1 MSNFNIGKGITITTG
16 FDLGSNQPLDARTVV
31 DNLNKLKELPDSI
44 IYPGLMVFVIDQ
56 NKLYQYKEII
66 EEDKDPYMGWGPIEA
81 EVSAKEIIS
90 IEDEI
95 DFKNTEVLIMQNN
108 KKNFFPMTHES
119 CIFVGEDGQ
128 TLEEKYQT
136 KAMAAEDLDTDAKTI
151 TGAINE
157 INSKL
162 DDEIKQFKENV
173 QETIEELDTEVS
185 DMITSTQEEIRVF
198 KENTAKDF
206 AQIQTDILA
215 QKNALEETIAGME
228 QDINNRI
235 SAALANM
242 ENTILTNE
250 QVTAIMNRINTNK
263 SSL

>member
-1 MSNFNIGKGITITTG
+1 
-16 FDLGSNQPLDARTVV
+16 
-31 DNLNKLKELPDSI
+31 
-44 IYPGLMVFVIDQ
+44 
-56 NKLYQYKEII
+56 
-66 EEDKDPYMGWGPIEA
+66 
-81 EVSAKEIIS
+81 
-90 IEDEI
+90 
-95 DFKNTEVLIMQNN
+95 
-108 KKNFFPMTHES
+108 MTHES

-128 TLEEKYQT
+128 TLEDKYQLKKT
-136 KAMAAEDLDTDAKTI
+136 EEDLDTEAKTI

-162 DDEIKQFKENV
+162 DKEIEQFEKDV

-215 QKNALEETIAGME
+215 QKNVLEETIAGME
-228 QDINNRI
+228 QEVNDRI
-235 SAALANM
+235 DAALANM

-250 QVTAIMNRINTNK
+250 QVTAIMNRIQTNK

>member
-31 DNLNKLKELPDSI
+31 DNLNKLEELPDSI

-108 KKNFFPMTHES
+108 KKNFFPMTHER

-128 TLEEKYQT
+128 TLEDKYQLKT
-136 KAMAAEDLDTDAKTI
+136 MEEDLDTDAKTI

-162 DDEIKQFKENV
+162 DNEIEQFEKDV

-185 DMITSTQEEIRVF
+185 NMITSTQEEIRVF

-206 AQIQTDILA
+206 TQIQTDILA

-228 QDINNRI
+228 QEVNDRI
-235 SAALANM
+235 DAALANM

-250 QVTAIMNRINTNK
+250 QVTAIMNRIETNK